1 MQIVDLLLGGK
12 LNEFWACILEDIKNA
27 QKREGWE
34 FSGGPMVR
42 TPRSYCQGPGFDAVV
57 GELSTHKSHSMVK
70 RKKKPT
76 TKKPYKKWGGGLKV
90 NNIKRK

>member
-1 MQIVDLLLGGK
+1 MSSWHAFWRTKKMHRKGRDGNSLVVQWLGLHA
-12 LNEFWACILEDIKNA
+12 LN
-27 QKREGWE
+27 
-34 FSGGPMVR
+34 
-42 TPRSYCQGPGFDAVV
+42 CQGPGFDAVV

>member
-1 MQIVDLLLGGK
+1 MQIGDLLLGGI
-12 LNEFWACILEDIKNA
+12 LNEFLACILEDKKNA

-57 GELSTHKSHSMVK
+57 GELSTHKSHCMVK
-70 RKKKPT
+70 RKKKKTT
-76 TKKPYKKWGGGLKV
+76 TKKPYKKWGGD
-90 NNIKRK
+90 